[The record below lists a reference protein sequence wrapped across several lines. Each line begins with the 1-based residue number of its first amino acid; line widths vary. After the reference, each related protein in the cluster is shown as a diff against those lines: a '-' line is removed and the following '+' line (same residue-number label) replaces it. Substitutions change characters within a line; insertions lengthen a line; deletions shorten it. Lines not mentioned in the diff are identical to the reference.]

1 MYHFPAVIYYIGTNT
16 YILYTHTHIYMAFQ
30 YDIYALS
37 IFDIVVV
44 QPVSHVQLFVTP
56 WILGQQ
62 ASLFFT
68 LLDFAQIHVH

>member
-1 MYHFPAVIYYIGTNT
+1 
-16 YILYTHTHIYMAFQ
+16 MAFQ

-56 WILGQQ
+56 WISGQQ

-68 LLDFAQIHVH
+68 LLDFAQIHVHCVGNAI